1 MTAETQPAAM
11 IRPSRDRYWPLVALL
26 AGLYLSL
33 GLLNIISLPLLNGP
47 DEPDHLAYIAVL
59 RQHRALPVA
68 PRLARPEQAHLTAE
82 QAQHPPLY
90 YALLAALSA
99 PWDDVLSF
107 SAIRFYKVISLLLG
121 LVVILATATLARRL
135 WPAEPELAVGAVGA
149 LALLPNLFIM
159 TSVINNTAG
168 SLALGALA
176 LLALHRA
183 LAAPQPAVRPW
194 LKLGLLLALALLTKL
209 TAFWLAPATLAALLM
224 AARRLPQRSLRPVLA
239 MALPALLPAVLLVGL
254 WLLSNYLRCGD
265 LVPERIVDRRY
276 LPDGA
281 AVLFFA
287 PEARNLL
294 LFVMFVNIPLSTF
307 SPYWLLRVS
316 LPHAWAMLLLA
327 LYAAPAL
334 VALYLRGVWATRQLW
349 QQPTVRQ
356 SLLLACLAGCLGG
369 WFMGL
374 SAVLHDWS
382 AGLSAGRYVL
392 DAAPAMALLWAAGMG
407 QLWRRPLARLLALSL
422 WLTYLLALAGL
433 TQFYVA
439 NFFAQAH

>member
-1 MTAETQPAAM
+1 MIAETQPAAAM
-11 IRPSRDRYWPLVALL
+11 RLPRDRYWPLVALL

-33 GLLNIISLPLLNGP
+33 GLLNIISLPPLNGP

-59 RQHRALPVA
+59 RQHRALPVV

-99 PWDDVLSF
+99 PWDDVQSIL
-107 SAIRFYKVISLLLG
+107 AIRFYKVISLLLG
-121 LVVILATATLARRL
+121 LVAILATATLARRL
-135 WPAEPELAVGAVGA
+135 WPAEAELAVGAVGA

-159 TSVINNTAG
+159 TSVINNTSG

-176 LLALHRA
+176 LLALYRA
-183 LAAPQPAVRPW
+183 LTAPQPAVRPW
-194 LKLGLLLALALLTKL
+194 LGVGILLALALLTKL
-209 TAFWLAPATLAALLM
+209 TAFWLIPAILAGLLM
-224 AARRLPQRSLRPVLA
+224 AARRLPQRSLQAVLT

-265 LVPERIVDRRY
+265 WVPERIIDRRY

-287 PEARNLL
+287 PAARDLL

-307 SPYWLLRVS
+307 SPYWLLRVT
-316 LPHAWAMLLLA
+316 LNHGWIMLLMA

-334 VALYLRGVWATRQLW
+334 VALYLRGVFAARQLW

-356 SLLLACLAGCLGG
+356 SLLVACLAGCLGA

-374 SAVLHDWS
+374 EAVLHDWS
-382 AGLSAGRYVL
+382 AGLSAGRYAL

-422 WLTYLLALAGL
+422 WLTYLLILAGL